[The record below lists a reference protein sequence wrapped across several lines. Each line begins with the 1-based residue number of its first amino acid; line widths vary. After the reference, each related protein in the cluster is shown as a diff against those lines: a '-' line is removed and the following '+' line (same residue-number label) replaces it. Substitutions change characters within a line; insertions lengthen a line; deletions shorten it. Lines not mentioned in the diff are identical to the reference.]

1 MRVIGG
7 TLKGRRILPPK
18 GIKARP
24 TTDFAKEG
32 LFNILQ
38 HSTVLEGIRV
48 LDLFAGAG
56 GISLEFISRGATE
69 VVSVELDNALHG
81 HLKKCAEQ
89 FSATNWRIVK
99 ADVFRHIPTDRS
111 RYDLIFADPPFAM
124 ENAGTI
130 PELLRAQ
137 GLLAPGG
144 LLIVEHA
151 KNTDLSADPWFDV
164 CRNYGNIHFSFLSPK
179 SEKP

>member
-7 TLKGRRILPPK
+7 ALKGRKILPPK
-18 GIKARP
+18 GITARP

-69 VVSVELDNALHG
+69 VVSVEQDNALYG
-81 HLKKCAEQ
+81 HLLKCAEQ
-89 FSATNWRIVK
+89 FSANNWRVVK
-99 ADVFRHIPTDRS
+99 ADVFRHLRTDRAT
-111 RYDLIFADPPFAM
+111 YDLIFADPPFSMDNVA
-124 ENAGTI
+124 
-130 PELLRAQ
+130 ELPGLVRAQ
-137 GLLAPGG
+137 GLLAPDG
-144 LLIVEHA
+144 LLIVEHT
-151 KNTDLSADPWFDV
+151 KKIDLSADPWFDV
-164 CRNYGNIHFSFLSPK
+164 CRNYGNIHFSFLTPK
-179 SEKP
+179 PEKP